1 MPRSTG
7 EKLPQPLLLVV
18 AFLHSN
24 RSLTYYRCILT
35 KLLQT
40 NLKTADKGWL
50 NERAVNSID
59 ATTTATPGSL
69 FNTPNRP
76 LLVAFFGGTGV
87 GKSTLLNRFAGQPI
101 ARVGV
106 QRPTSSEITMYF
118 HESITVARLPDE
130 FPKRRLRAKTHQN
143 NQYRSTVWIDMPDF
157 DSVEQ
162 SNRELVKHWLP
173 HIDVIVYVVSPD
185 RYRDDNGW
193 RLLLEHGTQHAWL
206 FVINHWDRGDERQRE
221 DFRQMLKTAGLAK
234 PILFCTDCSD
244 AKRNSRKKTRDEFE
258 QFRETINS
266 LADQQLIEQLESR
279 GVVQRIKQIRSVTDA
294 LRAQMSSTDQ
304 LEQLTPLWQSHW
316 ANSTNELV
324 DSVEW
329 KIPNVASLYAD
340 QEQGLLSSLYAR
352 LRGKQPKL
360 TEPIQTRAGLA
371 NLLDDAFF
379 DRVNE
384 SVDDFTQQA
393 TGMGVAISALQAPLT
408 ALKPEWRIRA
418 GNEMETAIQQSI
430 AEPGTKMQRQLHK
443 MLGWLCWLLPL
454 AAMCWAGY
462 RIINVFRLGANDP
475 ASYLSTNFAVHS
487 VLLISLAWLVPTFLW
502 IKCKPSREK
511 SAARGARAGLRAV
524 AEQISQQVQG
534 ALKSLKQDQQQRL
547 NELDNILSSGVQVD
561 DQDLPEAL
569 QRMLIQE
576 PPAVPVA
583 GVRATIQS

>member
-1 MPRSTG
+1 
-7 EKLPQPLLLVV
+7 
-18 AFLHSN
+18 
-24 RSLTYYRCILT
+24 
-35 KLLQT
+35 LLQT
-40 NLKTADKGWL
+40 NLKTATDAAKKGWL
-50 NERAVNSID
+50 NERAAHAID

-69 FNTPNRP
+69 FDRPNRP

-101 ARVGV
+101 ARVGAE
-106 QRPTSSEITMYF
+106 RPTSSEITIYF
-118 HESITVARLPDE
+118 HESITVARLPED

-162 SNRELVKHWLP
+162 SNRELVKHWMP
-173 HIDVIVYVVSPD
+173 HIDVIIYVVSPD

-221 DFRQMLKTAGLAK
+221 DFRQMLKTAGLEN
-234 PILFCTDCSD
+234 PILFCTDSSD
-244 AKRNSRKKTRDEFE
+244 ATRTTRYKRKDEFD
-258 QFRETINS
+258 QFRETIHS

-279 GVVQRIKQIRSVTDA
+279 GVVQRIKQIRAVTDS
-294 LRAQMSSTDQ
+294 LRTQMSSVEQ

-316 ANSTNELV
+316 AKSTNELV
-324 DSVEW
+324 DAVEW

-340 QEQGLLSSLYAR
+340 HEQGLLSSLYAR
-352 LRGKQPKL
+352 IRGKKPEL
-360 TEPIQTRAGLA
+360 TEPVQTRAGLA

-393 TGMGVAISALQAPLT
+393 TGMGVAMSALQAPLT

-418 GNEMETAIQQSI
+418 GNELETAIQQSI
-430 AEPGTKMQRQLHK
+430 AKPGTKMQRQLHK

-454 AAMCWAGY
+454 AAMCWAGF
-462 RIINVFRLGANDP
+462 RIVNVFRLGASDP

-487 VLLISLAWLVPTFLW
+487 ILLIGLAWLVPTFLF
-502 IKCKPSREK
+502 IKLKPSREK

-534 ALKSLKQDQQQRL
+534 ALQLLKQDQQQRL

-583 GVRATIQS
+583 GVRATVQS